1 MGEEAIFRLARDFY
15 AELEASPIRALFPGD
30 LAEAS
35 QKLAKF
41 LTPLFGGPPL
51 YQKEYGPPRMR
62 ARHIPFVIKESER
75 GIWLACF
82 FRVLDRGGY
91 GIPEAEM
98 PGLKKF
104 LEDFSAWMVNA
115 Q

>member
-1 MGEEAIFRLARDFY
+1 MRG
-15 AELEASPIRALFPGD
+15 LFPGD
-30 LAEAS
+30 MALAS

-41 LTPLFGGPPL
+41 LCPLFGGPPL

-62 ARHIPFVIKESER
+62 AKHIPFVIKEAER
-75 GIWLACF
+75 GIWLGCF
-82 FRVLDRGGY
+82 FKVLDSKEY
-91 GIPEAEM
+91 GIPAKDL